1 MKRFQFS
8 LQKLLNLRE
17 FREKQAEI
25 ELGKANAARDAV
37 QLDLESVE
45 QKRVTAAF
53 ERGGSAS
60 VQDLLAIERYI
71 ARLDAK
77 KEKLIEDLAACE
89 LVVERARGVYLE
101 ATKDRQIIS
110 KLREKKEATW
120 RRKYLSDEAAVL
132 DDIVNARGNAA
143 SASGQ

>member
-37 QLDLESVE
+37 QLDLESVA
-45 QKRVTAAF
+45 QKRVTASF
-53 ERGGSAS
+53 ERSGSAS

-71 ARLDAK
+71 TRLDAK

-89 LVVERARGVYLE
+89 LVVERTRAVYLE
-101 ATKDRQIIS
+101 ATKDRQIIT
-110 KLREKKEATW
+110 KLREKKEASW

-132 DDIVNARGNAA
+132 DDIVNARGNSA

>member
-1 MKRFQFS
+1 
-8 LQKLLNLRE
+8 
-17 FREKQAEI
+17 
-25 ELGKANAARDAV
+25 
-37 QLDLESVE
+37 
-45 QKRVTAAF
+45 VTAAF